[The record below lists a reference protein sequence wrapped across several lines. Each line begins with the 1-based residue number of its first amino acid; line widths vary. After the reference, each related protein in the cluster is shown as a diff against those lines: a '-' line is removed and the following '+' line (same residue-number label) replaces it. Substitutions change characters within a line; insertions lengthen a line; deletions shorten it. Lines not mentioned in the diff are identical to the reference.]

1 LQGADELSAVS
12 DPAEQ
17 KPLRTASFV
26 VHATRGVIRDQT
38 TRRKMMFFILVVA
51 LVLLFAG
58 STLLH
63 SILNPREHPGWFIF
77 YWFVCGWLTITAML
91 LALLDLLVVRAQA
104 RKAQRLLRGELPERQ
119 NPDSPRSTI
128 E

>member
-1 LQGADELSAVS
+1 MRG
-12 DPAEQ
+12 
-17 KPLRTASFV
+17 TSFV

-38 TRRKMMFFILVVA
+38 ARRKTMFILLVVA

-63 SILNPREHPGWFIF
+63 STLNPRAHPVWFIF
-77 YWFVCGWLTITAML
+77 YWLVCGWLTVTAML
-91 LALLDLLVVRAQA
+91 LALFDLLVVRAQA
-104 RKAQRLLRGELPERQ
+104 RKAQRLLRGEIPETQ
-119 NPDSPRSTI
+119 NPDSARSTI